1 MTFSIEFADEQQEY
15 QARIKVV
22 GCGGS
27 GGNAVNTMI
36 NFGLEGVEFIVVNT
50 DAQALNANSA
60 PTKLNIGNSVTKGLG
75 AGADPE
81 RGRKAAL
88 EDVQRIKELISGAD
102 MVFVTAGM
110 GGGTG
115 TGAAPVIAQL
125 AREEG
130 ALTVGVVTK
139 PFLFEG
145 RQRSRRA
152 DYGLAALSE
161 TVDTLITI
169 PNQKLLLLG
178 DDELTFIDACRKADE
193 VLYQAVKGISDL
205 ITQNGIVNVDFADVK
220 TVMSNMG
227 RALMGTGIA
236 KGQNRARLAAEMAVA
251 SPLLD
256 DISVEGATGVLIN
269 VVGGSDLKMRE
280 IQEAASLV
288 QEQAH
293 EDANIIFGASVDESL
308 GENVK
313 VTVIATGFDEAERHG
328 SRRARRQRQ
337 PHGPG
342 PGSRSRAPSA
352 SRVAQQPHGQTSF
365 GHPQTQHSQLSHAP
379 TPVTA
384 ATATT
389 RATRSTRAVAVL
401 RPAAVHPAPGGAG
414 AALVPSHPERARRP
428 RRSLADPR
436 GHASRRRL
444 PPDRTRAAPRASRPA
459 TTTTG
464 TSRRSSA
471 SSSRRAAVPP
481 VEPRIDGGAP
491 DSTARS
497 AATRVHLALRAATG
511 NPEDQRR
518 GGRGGGSGLRGTFS
532 LPWPRRRRPR
542 RRSPP
547 PA

>member
-1 MTFSIEFADEQQEY
+1 MSFSIEFADETQEY
-15 QARIKVV
+15 QARIKVI

-50 DAQALNANSA
+50 DVQALNSNAA
-60 PTKLNIGNSVTKGLG
+60 PTKLNIGANVTKGLG

-88 EDVQRIKELISGAD
+88 EDVQRIKELIGGAD

-115 TGAAPVIAQL
+115 TGAAPVIAQI

-145 RQRSRRA
+145 RQRARRA
-152 DYGLAALSE
+152 EHGLAQLTE
-161 TVDTLITI
+161 HVDTLITI

-178 DDELTFIDACRKADE
+178 DDDLSFIEAFRKADE
-193 VLYQAVKGISDL
+193 VLFQAVKGISDL

-236 KGQNRARLAAEMAVA
+236 KGQSRARMAAEMAVA

-256 DISVEGATGVLIN
+256 EISVEGATGVLIN
-269 VVGGSDLKMRE
+269 IVGGSDLKMRE

-293 EDANIIFGASVDESL
+293 EDANIIFGASIDETL

-313 VTVIATGFDEAERHG
+313 VTVIATGFDAIERVIPVEQARPQMMTMAPPATIP
-328 SRRARRQRQ
+328 SQVPQSAYMRPSVPPQQVPANTRRVQHAHDARMAPPAQPASQQRM
-337 PHGPG
+337 PI
-342 PGSRSRAPSA
+342 STRE
-352 SRVAQQPHGQTSF
+352 RVPMTSF
-365 GHPQTQHSQLSHAP
+365 P
-379 TPVTA
+379 TDVDWDI
-384 ATATT
+384 
-389 RATRSTRAVAVL
+389 
-401 RPAAVHPAPGGAG
+401 PAF
-414 AALVPSHPERARRP
+414 
-428 RRSLADPR
+428 
-436 GHASRRRL
+436 
-444 PPDRTRAAPRASRPA
+444 
-459 TTTTG
+459 
-464 TSRRSSA
+464 
-471 SSSRRAAVPP
+471 
-481 VEPRIDGGAP
+481 
-491 DSTARS
+491 
-497 AATRVHLALRAATG
+497 
-511 NPEDQRR
+511 QRKQQ
-518 GGRGGGSGLRGTFS
+518 
-532 LPWPRRRRPR
+532 
-542 RRSPP
+542 
-547 PA
+547 

>member
-1 MTFSIEFADEQQEY
+1 MSFSIEFADETQEY

-22 GCGGS
+22 GVGGS

-50 DAQALNANSA
+50 DAQALNASSA
-60 PTKLNIGNSVTKGLG
+60 PTKINIGTNVTRGLG
-75 AGADPE
+75 AGADPD

-115 TGAAPVIAQL
+115 TGAAPIIAQL

-145 RQRSRRA
+145 RQRARRA
-152 DYGLAALSE
+152 EVGLAMLTE
-161 TVDTLITI
+161 HVDTLITI

-220 TVMSNMG
+220 TVMSQMG
-227 RALMGTGIA
+227 RALMGTGVA
-236 KGQNRARLAAEMAVA
+236 KGQNRARMAAEMAVA

-269 VVGGSDLKMRE
+269 IVGGPDLKMRE
-280 IQEAASLV
+280 IQEAASLI

-293 EDANIIFGASVDESL
+293 EDANIIFGASIDESL

-313 VTVIATGFDEAERHG
+313 VTVIATGFDADAHQAAQEHG
-328 SRRARRQRQ
+328 AAQRTSLIPQTIPSATPQRTSYSQPTATQSMRPAAPSMEQIPSISTRRVQHAQEVRAAAAQ
-337 PHGPG
+337 PA
-342 PGSRSRAPSA
+342 SRAPVQ
-352 SRVAQQPHGQTSF
+352 REQ
-365 GHPQTQHSQLSHAP
+365 
-379 TPVTA
+379 
-384 ATATT
+384 
-389 RATRSTRAVAVL
+389 
-401 RPAAVHPAPGGAG
+401 
-414 AALVPSHPERARRP
+414 
-428 RRSLADPR
+428 
-436 GHASRRRL
+436 
-444 PPDRTRAAPRASRPA
+444 RAASGDPFPNFDSEWDVPA
-459 TTTTG
+459 F
-464 TSRRSSA
+464 
-471 SSSRRAAVPP
+471 
-481 VEPRIDGGAP
+481 
-491 DSTARS
+491 
-497 AATRVHLALRAATG
+497 
-511 NPEDQRR
+511 QRKQR
-518 GGRGGGSGLRGTFS
+518 
-532 LPWPRRRRPR
+532 
-542 RRSPP
+542 
-547 PA
+547 

>member
-1 MTFSIEFADEQQEY
+1 MSFSIEFADETQEY
-15 QARIKVV
+15 QARIKVI

-36 NFGLEGVEFIVVNT
+36 NFGLEGVEFVVVNT
-50 DAQALNANSA
+50 DAQALNMNAAAS
-60 PTKLNIGNSVTKGLG
+60 KLSIGAQVTRGLG

-145 RQRSRRA
+145 RQRARRA
-152 DYGLAALSE
+152 ELGLQALSE
-161 TVDTLITI
+161 HVDTLITI

-178 DDELTFIDACRKADE
+178 DEDLTFIDAFRKADE

-227 RALMGTGIA
+227 RSLMGTGIA
-236 KGQNRARLAAEMAVA
+236 KGDHRARMAAEMAVT

-269 VVGGSDLKMRE
+269 VVGGPDLKMRE

-293 EDANIIFGASVDESL
+293 EEANIIFGASIDESL

-313 VTVIATGFDEAERHG
+313 VTVIATGFDANDNLAAQEA
-328 SRRARRQRQ
+328 AMRQ
-337 PHGPG
+337 
-342 PGSRSRAPSA
+342 SMAP
-352 SRVAQQPHGQTSF
+352 
-365 GHPQTQHSQLSHAP
+365 PQTLVSRP
-379 TPVTA
+379 TREFYSEPQ
-384 ATATT
+384 
-389 RATRSTRAVAVL
+389 
-401 RPAAVHPAPGGAG
+401 
-414 AALVPSHPERARRP
+414 
-428 RRSLADPR
+428 
-436 GHASRRRL
+436 
-444 PPDRTRAAPRASRPA
+444 AAPISGRAS
-459 TTTTG
+459 
-464 TSRRSSA
+464 TSEMVA
-471 SSSRRAAVPP
+471 AMSSRRTNHAQEARGSQPRLPVRERASGSFPSALDPDWDVP
-481 VEPRIDGGAP
+481 AY
-491 DSTARS
+491 
-497 AATRVHLALRAATG
+497 
-511 NPEDQRR
+511 QRR
-518 GGRGGGSGLRGTFS
+518 GR
-532 LPWPRRRRPR
+532 
-542 RRSPP
+542 
-547 PA
+547 